1 MARRASPRGKA
12 GVCALLAACGT
23 PAALP
28 PASAPAS
35 RIVSLDYCAD
45 QFVLKLAGPDRI
57 LALSPDADA
66 AFSYLKDQAGGLP
79 QVRPV
84 AEDVLALEP
93 DLIVRT
99 YGGGPQAAVLFA
111 RAGVPVLQVGYAGS
125 LEDIFAVTETVA
137 EGLGVP
143 EAGAALNAETH
154 ARIAAV
160 AARAGQPE
168 TLYMTPGGVTAGTG
182 TLIDDLFARAGLS
195 NFETR
200 AGWHALPLERLAMDQ
215 PDRVAAAFYATAGLA
230 GDAWSSARHPLA
242 KRQVETLPTTRLEGA
257 WTACGAWFLVDAI
270 EALAAGDDTP

>member
-1 MARRASPRGKA
+1 MAWRTAFSASA
-12 GVCALLAACGT
+12 GLLVQLAAC
-23 PAALP
+23 AP
-28 PASAPAS
+28 PIADTSVAVPQT

-66 AFSYLKDQAGGLP
+66 AFSYLKHDARGFR

-93 DLIVRT
+93 DLIVRS
-99 YGGGPQAAVLFA
+99 YGGGPRAADLFE
-111 RAGVPVLQVGYAGS
+111 RAGVPALQIGYAAS
-125 LEDIFAVTETVA
+125 VKDIFAVTEAVA

-143 EAGAALNAETH
+143 EAGAALNAETR
-154 ARIAAV
+154 ARLAAV
-160 AARAGQPE
+160 SARTDLPE

-182 TLIDDLFARAGLS
+182 TLIHDLFAQAGLA

-200 AGWHALPLERLAMDQ
+200 TGWHALPLERLTQDQ

-230 GDAWSSARHPLA
+230 GDAWSASRHPVA
-242 KRQVETLPTTRLEGA
+242 RRQVEQLPTTRLEGA

-270 EALAAGDDTP
+270 EALAAGDKAP